1 MIDISMVEK
10 YLLHALY
17 SITLLVLLMHAWR
30 VFPNHSTTNT
40 SAIALFSIIVL
51 AAYSVLGT
59 LYLGDHYKPKIDDPF
74 TALYFRSEEHTSELQ
89 SRGHLVCR
97 LLLEKKKN
105 TTDI

>member
-74 TALYFRSEEHTSELQ
+74 TALYFSMISMATVGYGDKIGRAAW
-89 SRGHLVCR
+89 RGSG
-97 LLLEKKKN
+97 E
-105 TTDI
+105 